1 MTNPQPTRVI
11 AIASGK
17 GGVGKT
23 NVSVNLGVTLARQG
37 KEVLLMDADL
47 GLANVDVMLGIKPE
61 FNLSHLFDGE
71 RSLEE
76 LIVEGP
82 EGLKIIPASSGV
94 SRMADLTPAEHS
106 GLIQAF
112 SELSMPLDVL
122 LVDTAAGVS
131 DSVISFVRA
140 SQEVIVVVCD
150 EPASI
155 TDAYALIK
163 VLNKDHGITRF
174 HILANMAH
182 STDEGR
188 ELYKKIHTA
197 CDRFLD
203 VTLNFLGIIPY
214 DDYLR
219 KAVKKQQPV
228 VLAYPSSNISR
239 SFDRV
244 AKAIQ
249 KWPIPG
255 GAKGHLEFFVERL
268 VQFASRA
275 I

>member
-1 MTNPQPTRVI
+1 MVKPQPIRVI
-11 AIASGK
+11 AVASGK

-23 NVSVNLGVTLARQG
+23 NVSVNLGVSLARKG
-37 KEVLLMDADL
+37 RRVLLMDADL
-47 GLANVDVMLGIKPE
+47 GLANVDVMLGLQPKL
-61 FNLSHLFDGE
+61 NLSHLFAGE
-71 RSLEE
+71 HSLEE
-76 LIVEGP
+76 IIVDGP

-94 SRMADLTPAEHS
+94 SRMADLKPTEHA

-112 SELSMPLDVL
+112 SELSQPLDIL

-131 DSVISFVRA
+131 DSVISFVKA

-163 VLNKDHGITRF
+163 VLNKEHGMNRF

-182 STDEGR
+182 SPDEGK
-188 ELYKKIHTA
+188 ELYRKISA
-197 CDRFLD
+197 VCDRFLD
-203 VTLNFLGIIPY
+203 VTLAFLGMVPY

-228 VLAYPSSNISR
+228 VQAYPGSEA
-239 SFDRV
+239 
-244 AKAIQ
+244 AKAFENIGKTIDQ
-249 KWPIPG
+249 WPQPR
-255 GAKGHLEFFVERL
+255 GATGNLEFFVERL
-268 VQFASRA
+268 IHYSSA
-275 I
+275 